1 METVSDFI
9 ATVIVVL
16 AYLVVLEVGVYA
28 VCWAFGIAFDAKY
41 AVVGVWAIGLMIKTI
56 F

>member
-1 METVSDFI
+1 MNTLTDFI
-9 ATVIVVL
+9 ATVIVGL
-16 AYLVVLEVGVYA
+16 AYFVVLEVGVYA

-41 AVVGVWAIGLMIKTI
+41 AVGVWAIGLMIKTI

>member
-1 METVSDFI
+1 METLSDFI

-28 VCWAFGIAFDAKY
+28 VCWSFDIAFDAKY
-41 AVVGVWAIGLMIKTI
+41 AVGVWAIGLMIKTI

>member
-1 METVSDFI
+1 MNTLTDFI
-9 ATVIVVL
+9 ATVIVALALLVL
-16 AYLVVLEVGVYA
+16 FEVGVYA

-41 AVVGVWAIGLMIKTI
+41 AVGVWAIGLMIKTI